1 MYQVVYSRQARK
13 DALRLSRSN
22 LKRQAQEILEIL
34 ARDPFQTPPRYESLV
49 GELADCHS
57 RRINLQHRI
66 VYEVFPDE
74 GKVLILRMWTH
85 YGE

>member
-13 DALRLSRSN
+13 DALKLSRSN

-49 GELADCHS
+49 GELAGCTPGASTFSTASLTRFS
-57 RRINLQHRI
+57 RIR
-66 VYEVFPDE
+66 E
-74 GKVLILRMWTH
+74 KS
-85 YGE
+85 